1 MALVWGV
8 LPLGTASALPSP
20 EAMPPVALLPRF
32 GDALLEGLRKPYAA
46 TIPTTRAA
54 TTASAT
60 HSRRFQLHTAHH
72 PKEKHRQP
80 TRQPEQAGTCPDTS
94 QLPAIGPSA
103 DADEP
108 DPLHGTVT
116 LPDRHAPACR
126 PSRGGERGQ
135 SQSRPI
141 QRRLASEQPSPFGG
155 PPSSDGFWPKVG
167 RARWWRSCSAAARWP
182 GCWSFW
188 RRARQYMLGDP
199 PSGRSGWDAVG
210 VGGQRGGRPP
220 GGPGSRC
227 RPAVRSSHAP
237 STRRHRV
244 PHGGW
249 YTRADRGRAHAH
261 DRRRPAPAHRGMTG
275 AAQWVPA
282 SAAGHLGGACS
293 CASQAAPGRLPVV
306 VADASI
312 GSGASVLV
320 GRSPPG
326 RPRASGGRPL
336 VPTDSGQVTQPTA
349 AYAVQPQG
357 DRHSQRWRRGVIP
370 AKSRSSAPRRP
381 DPARRTLAPAAI
393 SRPRPG
399 PDPSWGV
406 GRAATPRHHARAG
419 ASTSTSP
426 PASPTTPPPAR
437 SSQRSLPGS
446 PPNSPQRSQTSG
458 KITNPAYPAQPRVP
472 RAAGSAG
479 HQGDRRQVHPGG
491 HLRTRPARP
500 RPARSAGARPSPLPQ
515 RVTSDGAAAIG
526 QVGGQP
532 PGCSWSRTGPRTGRS
547 VRAPLA
553 VWVNT
558 R

>member
-1 MALVWGV
+1 
-8 LPLGTASALPSP
+8 
-20 EAMPPVALLPRF
+20 
-32 GDALLEGLRKPYAA
+32 
-46 TIPTTRAA
+46 
-54 TTASAT
+54 
-60 HSRRFQLHTAHH
+60 
-72 PKEKHRQP
+72 
-80 TRQPEQAGTCPDTS
+80 
-94 QLPAIGPSA
+94 
-103 DADEP
+103 
-108 DPLHGTVT
+108 
-116 LPDRHAPACR
+116 
-126 PSRGGERGQ
+126 
-135 SQSRPI
+135 
-141 QRRLASEQPSPFGG
+141 
-155 PPSSDGFWPKVG
+155 
-167 RARWWRSCSAAARWP
+167 
-182 GCWSFW
+182 
-188 RRARQYMLGDP
+188 
-199 PSGRSGWDAVG
+199 
-210 VGGQRGGRPP
+210 
-220 GGPGSRC
+220 
-227 RPAVRSSHAP
+227 
-237 STRRHRV
+237 
-244 PHGGW
+244 
-249 YTRADRGRAHAH
+249 
-261 DRRRPAPAHRGMTG
+261 MTG
-275 AAQWVPA
+275 AAQWAPA

-458 KITNPAYPAQPRVP
+458 KITIRPIQLSRECRELPAPQGTRVI
-472 RAAGSAG
+472 
-479 HQGDRRQVHPGG
+479 
-491 HLRTRPARP
+491 
-500 RPARSAGARPSPLPQ
+500 GARCTREGTCEQGQ
-515 RVTSDGAAAIG
+515 RDHAPHEA
-526 QVGGQP
+526 
-532 PGCSWSRTGPRTGRS
+532 PGRGHRRYPRG
-547 VRAPLA
+547 
-553 VWVNT
+553 
-558 R
+558 